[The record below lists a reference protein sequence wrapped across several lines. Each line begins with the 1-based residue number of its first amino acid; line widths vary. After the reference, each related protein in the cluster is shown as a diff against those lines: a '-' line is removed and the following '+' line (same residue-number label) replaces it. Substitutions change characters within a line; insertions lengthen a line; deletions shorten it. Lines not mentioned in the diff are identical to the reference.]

1 MVWRKINN
9 QPAFRIL
16 TLVLAIFITSWPVL
30 TYFTLSLS
38 DTLLSITLIWL
49 CLILLLFALVK

>member
-16 TLVLAIFITSWPVL
+16 TLVLAFFITSWPVL

-38 DTLLSITLIWL
+38 AMLLSITLIWL